1 MSDLSP
7 AARSLL
13 RDGQSLL
20 RPSLGDRTRVAQA
33 LTARLGD
40 VGLACGPEA
49 ATVAAKTLAL
59 PKLSALIVG
68 AGLVSAGAAY
78 MLWPSTP
85 SPAPKAAASAAAVPS
100 SRPVGAPVAVA
111 SPASVEPAVEAGTP
125 ESPPPSAPK
134 PALASDRLAEEV
146 SILSRATSEL
156 RAHRPG
162 DALRLLDEHQR
173 RFPGGRLVEER
184 RAARI
189 QALCAL
195 GNRSAAESELTRL
208 ARSSPRSPH
217 LARAQK
223 ACNFSSAELES
234 MKTP

>member
-1 MSDLSP
+1 MNDLSP

-13 RDGQSLL
+13 RDGQALL
-20 RPSLGDRTRVAQA
+20 RPSLSDRTRVAQA

-40 VGLACGPEA
+40 VGLAGGVEA
-49 ATVAAKTLAL
+49 PVAAAKGLAL
-59 PKLSALIVG
+59 PKLSALILG
-68 AGLVSAGAAY
+68 AGLVGAGAAY
-78 MLWPSTP
+78 VLWPSAP
-85 SPAPKAAASAAAVPS
+85 QPAA
-100 SRPVGAPVAVA
+100 
-111 SPASVEPAVEAGTP
+111 
-125 ESPPPSAPK
+125 K
-134 PALASDRLAEEV
+134 PALPATLAPPSRPASAQATASTPARVDPVAIGTADVTPPAPPRTAAAADRLAEEV

-156 RAHRPG
+156 RARKPG
-162 DALRLLDEHQR
+162 AALKLLDEHQR

-195 GNRSAAESELTRL
+195 GNRSAAESELMRL

-223 ACNFSSAELES
+223 ACNFTSAELETL
-234 MKTP
+234 KTP